1 MERDEEEIR
10 LVVDT
15 NILISALLKD
25 ESLTARILRSN
36 ACAFYYPWDGL
47 AEIDYYREYIISKR
61 TKYIQASSFEHA
73 LQFVLESVSIVPSE
87 MYSCRMEEAFALM
100 KDRDPKDT
108 PFLALALQLGS
119 PLWSNDNHFKDLQ
132 EVVVYSTRY
141 LVDYLRSIGICW

>member
-25 ESLTARILRSN
+25 DSLTARLLRSN
-36 ACAFYYPWDGL
+36 ACSYYYPWDGL
-47 AEIDYYREYIISKR
+47 TEIDYYREYIISKR

-73 LQFVLESVSIVPSE
+73 LQFVLGSVSIVPSE
-87 MYSCRMEEAFALM
+87 MYSCKMKEAFSSM

-119 PLWSNDNHFKDLQ
+119 PLWSNDKHFKDLQ
-132 EVVVYSTRY
+132 KVIVYSTGSLIEHLKDRG
-141 LVDYLRSIGICW
+141 VWW